1 MTDALAIGMFIF
13 ALFYQTLAFH
23 PIYAG
28 SRRQIS
34 SSVTGSATADPSL
47 NIITFTEDDETLIDA
62 ATFMVDSFWLG
73 SDHQVIGDVKS
84 ISINSRSKLIQ
95 EQAYDLSSKYAERM
109 GKRLLDSRF
118 LIGTNADSGIILG
131 VVGVETTLYDKGRKN
146 ILSVEKAEEKLKHA
160 ISSLGP
166 KERRAYKDSTVEQV
180 AKELLSPDY
189 IAICCLSNLAVRQ
202 ELRGRGIALQLC
214 TEAERVAAEWKYNSI
229 FLKVEVTNTAAR
241 SLYEMKL
248 NYLLESTI
256 ESASAMRVQAD
267 TGALIE
273 VDADTLILKKK
284 L

>member
-1 MTDALAIGMFIF
+1 M
-13 ALFYQTLAFH
+13 
-23 PIYAG
+23 
-28 SRRQIS
+28 
-34 SSVTGSATADPSL
+34 
-47 NIITFTEDDETLIDA
+47 
-62 ATFMVDSFWLG
+62 
-73 SDHQVIGDVKS
+73 
-84 ISINSRSKLIQ
+84 
-95 EQAYDLSSKYAERM
+95 
-109 GKRLLDSRF
+109 
-118 LIGTNADSGIILG
+118 
-131 VVGVETTLYDKGRKN
+131 
-146 ILSVEKAEEKLKHA
+146 
-160 ISSLGP
+160 
-166 KERRAYKDSTVEQV
+166 VEQV
-180 AKELLSPDY
+180 TKELLSPGY